1 MARRQCI
8 GIRQELTSLIPT
20 RQLNRLARQ
29 SGLVRRRRKIDPMEL
44 FWTVVLG
51 FGAGRARTLAGMRR
65 AYQKST
71 GATLVPSAF
80 YDRFSRSLAVF
91 MRRVV
96 EELLETLQE
105 TEAKFGGLLRS
116 FRDVVVTDSTLVKL
130 HDLLEKRFPACRTNH
145 TKASAKLHVVMSVR
159 GQGPQTVKLT
169 SGRQHDGPVFR
180 VGRWVRDRLLMF
192 DLGYFRYQ
200 LFDCIDRNG
209 GYFISRLKE
218 NANPEITATL
228 RQWRGRSVPLVG
240 ERLRDVIERLQR
252 ETLDVEV
259 EVAFRRRAYG
269 GRRSGARRGLRLV
282 GVKNEDTGRYHLYV
296 TNIPPERL
304 TAEQVARVYAGRWQI
319 ELLFKEMKS
328 HYRLEDLPSRKP
340 HIVEALLYATLVTL
354 VVSRRLLRA
363 VRQALR
369 GRPDAVPEGRWAAI
383 FATVS
388 SAVLDLLLAPARL
401 ARDLARW
408 TEAMVLH
415 EAVDPNRSRRS
426 LLACVEN
433 GATW

>member
-1 MARRQCI
+1 
-8 GIRQELTSLIPT
+8 LTSLIPT
-20 RQLNRLARQ
+20 RQLNRLARL
-29 SGLVRRRRKIDPMEL
+29 SGLVRRRRKIEPMEL

-80 YDRFSRSLAVF
+80 YDRFTKSLAVF

-96 EELLETLQE
+96 EELLEKLEQ
-105 TEAKFGGLLRS
+105 TEGKFGGLLRS
-116 FRDVVVTDSTLVKL
+116 FRDVVVTDSTLVRL
-130 HDLLEKRFPACRTNH
+130 HDLLERRFPACRTNH

-159 GQGPQTVKLT
+159 GQGPRTVKLT

-228 RQWRGRSVPLVG
+228 RQWRGRSVSLVG
-240 ERLRDVIERLQR
+240 ERLREVIERLQR
-252 ETLDVEV
+252 EVLDVEV
-259 EVAFRRRAYG
+259 EVAFRRRVYAG
-269 GRRSGARRGLRLV
+269 SQSGARRPLRLV
-282 GVKNEDTGRYHLYV
+282 GVRNGDTGRYHLYV

-304 TAEQVARVYAGRWQI
+304 EAEQVARVYSGRWQI
-319 ELLFKEMKS
+319 ELVFKEMKS
-328 HYRLEDLPSRKP
+328 HYGLEDVPSRKP

-363 VRQALR
+363 VRKALR
-369 GRPDAVPEGRWAAI
+369 GRPHAVPEGRWAAI
-383 FATVS
+383 FAVVS
-388 SAVLDLLLAPARL
+388 SAILDVLLAPAGL
-401 ARDLARW
+401 ARDLARR
-408 TEAMVLH
+408 TEPMLLQ
-415 EAVDPNRSRRS
+415 EALDPNLSRRL
-426 LLACVEN
+426 LLARIEN
-433 GATW
+433 GATS

>member
-1 MARRQCI
+1 MARRQSI

-20 RQLNRLARQ
+20 RRLNVLARL

-51 FGAGRARTLAGMRR
+51 FGAGRARTLAGLRR

-80 YDRFSRSLAVF
+80 YDRFTKSLAVF
-91 MRRVV
+91 MRLVV
-96 EELLETLQE
+96 DELLEKLQE
-105 TEAKFGGLLRS
+105 TEPKFGGLLRS

-130 HDLLEKRFPACRTNH
+130 HDLLERRYPACRTNH
-145 TKASAKLHVVMSVR
+145 TKASAKLHVVMSVK
-159 GQGPQTVKLT
+159 GQGPRSVKLT

-209 GYFISRLKE
+209 GHFISRLKE
-218 NANPEITATL
+218 NANPEITAIL

-252 ETLDVEV
+252 EVLDVEV
-259 EVAFRRRAYG
+259 EVAFRRRVYAG
-269 GRRSGARRGLRLV
+269 SRSGARRSLRLV
-282 GVKNEDTGRYHLYV
+282 GVRNEDTGRYHLYV

-304 TAEQVARVYAGRWQI
+304 TAEQVAQVYAGRWQV
-319 ELLFKEMKS
+319 ELLFKEIKS

-363 VRQALR
+363 VRQALG
-369 GRPDAVPEGRWAAI
+369 GRPHAVPEVRWAAI

-388 SAVLDLLLAPARL
+388 STVLDLLLAPARL
-401 ARDLARW
+401 ARDLARR
-408 TEAMVLH
+408 TEAMLLH
-415 EAVDPNRSRRS
+415 EAVDPNLSRHL
-426 LLACVEN
+426 LLARVEN

>member
-1 MARRQCI
+1 MARRQSI
-8 GIRQELTSLIPT
+8 GIRRELTSLIPT
-20 RQLNRLARQ
+20 RQLNFLAHL
-29 SGLVRRRRKIDPMEL
+29 SGLVRRRRKVDAMAL

-51 FGAGRARTLAGMRR
+51 FGGGRERSLAGLRR

-71 GATLVPSAF
+71 GSMLVPSAF
-80 YDRFSRSLAVF
+80 YDRFTQSLAVL
-91 MRRVV
+91 MRLVV
-96 EELLETLQE
+96 EELLERLQE

-116 FRDVVVTDSTLVKL
+116 FRDVLVTDSTLVKL
-130 HDLLEKRFPACRTNH
+130 HDLLERRFPGCRTNH
-145 TKASAKLHVVMSVR
+145 TKAAAKLHVVMSVK
-159 GQGPQTVKLT
+159 GQGPRSVKLT
-169 SGRQHDGPVFR
+169 SSRQHDGPVFR

-240 ERLRDVIERLQR
+240 ERLREVIERLQR

-259 EVAFRRRAYG
+259 EVAFPRRVYA
-269 GRRSGARRGLRLV
+269 GRQSGARRLLRLV

-296 TNIPPERL
+296 TNIAPARL

-328 HYRLEDLPSRKP
+328 HYRLEDQPSRKP

-363 VRQALR
+363 VREALR
-369 GRPDAVPEGRWAAI
+369 TRQRVVPEARWAAI
-383 FATVS
+383 FAAVS
-388 SAVLDLLLAPARL
+388 SAILDLLLAPARL
-401 ARDLARW
+401 ARASAGRV
-408 TEAMVLH
+408 EAMLLH
-415 EAVDPNRSRRS
+415 EAVDPNLSRQS
-426 LLACVEN
+426 LLARVEN

>member
-1 MARRQCI
+1 MARRQSI

-20 RQLNRLARQ
+20 RQLNFLAQ
-29 SGLVRRRRKIDPMEL
+29 LSGLVRRRRKVDAMAL

-51 FGAGRARTLAGMRR
+51 FGGGRERSLAGLRR

-80 YDRFSRSLAVF
+80 YDRFTKSLAVF
-91 MRRVV
+91 MRFVV
-96 EELLETLQE
+96 EELLEQLQE
-105 TEAKFGGLLRS
+105 TEAKYGGLLRS

-130 HDLLEKRFPACRTNH
+130 HDLLERRFPACRTNH
-145 TKASAKLHVVMSVR
+145 TRAAAKLHVVMSVR
-159 GQGPQTVKLT
+159 GQGPRSVKLT
-169 SGRQHDGPVFR
+169 AGRQHDGPVFR

-218 NANPEITATL
+218 NANPEITGLL
-228 RQWRGRSVPLVG
+228 RETRGGRVPLVG
-240 ERLRDVIERLQR
+240 QRLRAVVARLR
-252 ETLDVEV
+252 CAVLDVEV
-259 EVAFRRRAYG
+259 EVAFRRRGYAG
-269 GRRSGARRGLRLV
+269 SRSGARRSLRLV
-282 GVKNEDTGRYHLYV
+282 GVRNQGTGRYHLYV

-304 TAEQVARVYAGRWQI
+304 TAEQVALVYTGRWQI
-319 ELLFKEMKS
+319 ELLFKEMKT
-328 HYRLEDLPSRKP
+328 HYGLEGVPSRKP

-363 VRQALR
+363 VREALW
-369 GRPDAVPEGRWAAI
+369 GRPHAVPEGRWAAI
-383 FATVS
+383 FAAAAS
-388 SAVLDLLLAPARL
+388 SILDLLLVPARL
-401 ARDLARW
+401 ARSLARW
-408 TEAMVLH
+408 TESMLLH
-415 EAVDPNRSRRS
+415 EAVDPNLSRQL
-426 LLACVEN
+426 LLARVEN

>member
-1 MARRQCI
+1 VARRQSI

-20 RQLNRLARQ
+20 RQLNRLARL

-80 YDRFSRSLAVF
+80 YDRFTESLAVF

-96 EELLETLQE
+96 EELLEKLQE

-145 TKASAKLHVVMSVR
+145 TKAAAKLHVVMSVR
-159 GQGPQTVKLT
+159 GQGPRTVKLT

-269 GRRSGARRGLRLV
+269 GRRSGARRCLRLV

-354 VVSRRLLRA
+354 VVSRRLLRV

-369 GRPDAVPEGRWAAI
+369 DRRRVVPEGRWAAI
-383 FATVS
+383 FASVS
-388 SAVLDLLLAPARL
+388 AAILELMLAPARL
-401 ARDLARW
+401 AQATATRIERML
-408 TEAMVLH
+408 LH
-415 EAVDPNRSRRS
+415 EAIDPNLARQT
-426 LLACVEN
+426 LLARVEN
-433 GATW
+433 GRTW

>member
-1 MARRQCI
+1 MARRQSI

-20 RQLNRLARQ
+20 RQLNRLARL

-80 YDRFSRSLAVF
+80 YDRFTRSLAVF
-91 MRRVV
+91 MRLVV
-96 EELLETLQE
+96 EELLEKLQE
-105 TEAKFGGLLRS
+105 TEAKFSGLLRS
-116 FRDVVVTDSTLVKL
+116 FRDIVVADSTLVKL

-145 TKASAKLHVVMSVR
+145 TKAAAKLHVVMSVR
-159 GQGPQTVKLT
+159 GQGPRTVKLT

-240 ERLRDVIERLQR
+240 ERLRDVIEHLQR

-269 GRRSGARRGLRLV
+269 GRRSGARRCLRLV

-369 GRPDAVPEGRWAAI
+369 GRPHAVPEGRWAAI

-388 SAVLDLLLAPARL
+388 SAVLDLVLAPARL

-408 TEAMVLH
+408 TEAMLLH
-415 EAVDPNRSRRS
+415 EAVDPNLSRHL

>member
-1 MARRQCI
+1 MARRQFI

-71 GATLVPSAF
+71 GATLVASAF
-80 YDRFSRSLAVF
+80 YDRFTRSLAVF
-91 MRRVV
+91 MRLVV
-96 EELLETLQE
+96 EELMEKLEQP
-105 TEAKFGGLLRS
+105 EAKFSGLLRS

-130 HDLLEKRFPACRTNH
+130 HDLLERRFPACRTNH
-145 TKASAKLHVVMSVR
+145 TKAAAKLHVVMSVR
-159 GQGPQTVKLT
+159 GQGPRSVKLT

-240 ERLRDVIERLQR
+240 QRLRDVIKRLQR

-269 GRRSGARRGLRLV
+269 GCRSGARRGLRLV

-363 VRQALR
+363 VRQTLQ
-369 GRPDAVPEGRWAAI
+369 GRPHAVPEGRWAAI
-383 FATVS
+383 FGTVS
-388 SAVLDLLLAPARL
+388 SAVLDLVLAPARL

-408 TEAMVLH
+408 TEAMLLH
-415 EAVDPNRSRRS
+415 EAVDPNRSRRL

-433 GATW
+433 GATS